1 MSTTLVNLRV
11 KCRTAYLKIDP
22 NAKVRDDNMLDFYL
36 NEWKRQV
43 QNDAFFDLPENQ
55 DETTIS
61 LIWGTQEYDLPTNFR
76 KMESVTMDG
85 RQLKLS
91 NKSKC
96 MWSNEWIPSE
106 YYLFGNKI
114 GLYPIPNISKDIDLV
129 YSKELNEMDLV
140 IGTELPVDYDD
151 LIVLYATYLMLMSVE
166 KIDKANMVRNQYNN
180 KRDTLF
186 QRFYD
191 DENLTF
197 NLER

>member
-43 QNDAFFDLPENQ
+43 QNDAFFELPENQ
-55 DETTIS
+55 DETVITTE
-61 LIWGTQEYDLPTNFR
+61 WGTQEYDLPTNFR
-76 KMESVTMDG
+76 KMESVFINWH
-85 RQLKLS
+85 QLRLS

-96 MWSNEWIPSE
+96 MWNSQWIPSE

-114 GLYPIPNISKDIDLV
+114 GFYPIPSKPIDVDLV
-129 YSKELNEMDLV
+129 FSKELNEMDLV
-140 IGTELPVDYDD
+140 IWTELPVDYDD
-151 LIVLYATYLMLMSVE
+151 VIVLYATYLMLMSVE
-166 KIDKANMVRNQYNN
+166 KIDKANMVWNQYNN
-180 KRDTLF
+180 KRDILF

-191 DENLTF
+191 DNNLSF
-197 NLER
+197 NIER

>member
-1 MSTTLVNLRV
+1 MSTTLQNLRI

-55 DETTIS
+55 DTTTLT
-61 LIWGTQEYDLPTNFR
+61 LIPWTQEYDLPLNFR
-76 KMESVTMDG
+76 KMESVTMWCY
-85 RQLKLS
+85 QLKLT
-91 NKSKC
+91 NKSKA
-96 MWSNEWIPSE
+96 MWKNTGVPSE

-114 GLYPIPNISKDIDLV
+114 GFYPIPSTAVNVDLV
-129 YSKELNEMDLV
+129 FCKELNEMNLV
-140 IGTELPVDYDD
+140 IWTELPVDYDD
-151 LIVLYATYLMLMSVE
+151 VIVLYATYLMLMSVE

-180 KRDTLF
+180 KRDILF

-197 NLER
+197 NIER

>member
-1 MSTTLVNLRV
+1 MSTTLQNLRI

-55 DETTIS
+55 DATTIT
-61 LIWGTQEYDLPTNFR
+61 LIPWTQEYDLPLNFR
-76 KMESVTMDG
+76 KMESVSMDG
-85 RQLKLS
+85 YQLKLT
-91 NKSKC
+91 SKANS
-96 MWSNEWIPSE
+96 MWKNAWVPNE
-106 YYLFGNKI
+106 YYLYWNKI
-114 GLYPIPNISKDIDLV
+114 GFYPIPNTAKEVDLV
-129 YSKELNEMDLV
+129 FGKELNEMDLV
-140 IGTELPVDYDD
+140 IWTELPVDYDD
-151 LIVLYATYLMLMSVE
+151 VIVLYATYLMLMSVE

-180 KRDTLF
+180 KRDILF

-197 NLER
+197 NIMR